1 MIHRALGT
9 GGLGAQAGARGGGAV
24 RSWLPPCPSPG
35 GACRPAPWAAG
46 RRHEQPAAPGT
57 DPVHWLAVLPV
68 RGAAPARE
76 TDDEQALAA
85 EPPEPDAAA
94 QARAEAERVLALAR
108 AEAASILGAARAEA
122 AAERSLARRAG
133 WEEGRRQ
140 ARAEW
145 GQLIGA
151 AAGTLRQ
158 ARAARSALLRSLR
171 AEVADL
177 AMAVAARVLG
187 RELEAAP
194 EEVVD
199 LARRLVRRVDGPAVL
214 RVRPEDAPLL
224 AAEPLPPGVRLVPD
238 ATLAQGDLRLES
250 AGGVL
255 DATVQGRFA
264 QVLGAMRG
272 GDGDGGV

>member
-1 MIHRALGT
+1 MIRRPPQT
-9 GGLGAQAGARGGGAV
+9 GPLGARTAPREGGAA
-24 RSWLPPCPSPG
+24 RNWLPPCPAPG
-35 GACRPAPWAAG
+35 GACRPAPWAADARDEPPVARG
-46 RRHEQPAAPGT
+46 A
-57 DPVHWLAVLPV
+57 DPVEWLAVLPAC
-68 RGAAPARE
+68 GATPAPTA
-76 TDDEQALAA
+76 DEAESTAA
-85 EPPEPDAAA
+85 AAAEPDAAD
-94 QARAEAERVLALAR
+94 QARAEGERVLALAR
-108 AEAASILGAARAEA
+108 AEAASLLQAARAEA

-145 GQLIGA
+145 GHLIGA
-151 AAGTLRQ
+151 AAGTLRR
-158 ARAARSALLRSLR
+158 ARHARSALLHSLR

-187 RELEAAP
+187 RELEAVP
-194 EEVVD
+194 DEVVD
-199 LARRLVRRVDGPAVL
+199 LARRLVRRVDGPTVL

-224 AAEPLPPGVRLVPD
+224 EAEPLPPGVRLVPD

-250 AGGVL
+250 ADGVL

-272 GDGDGGV
+272 GDGDGA